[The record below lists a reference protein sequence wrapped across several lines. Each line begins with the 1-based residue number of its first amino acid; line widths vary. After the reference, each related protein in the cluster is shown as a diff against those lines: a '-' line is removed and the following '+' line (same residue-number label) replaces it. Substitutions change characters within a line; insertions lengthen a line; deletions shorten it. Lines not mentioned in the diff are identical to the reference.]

1 MLPGVTV
8 RTVVWLAAAV
18 LLGVI
23 LLITRVG
30 RNLFAVGGDPVA
42 ARSAGIPSRRYIAA
56 TIIVSGGFGGLAG
69 VLLAATLNTG
79 SPVVGDSTLLTALAA
94 AVIGG
99 ATLTGG
105 KGSAIGA
112 VFGVLTVVLAVVAME
127 FSGIPSYIQQIVSG
141 TILVAV
147 LLIDRLTSRRP

>member
-1 MLPGVTV
+1 
-8 RTVVWLAAAV
+8 
-18 LLGVI
+18 
-23 LLITRVG
+23 
-30 RNLFAVGGDPVA
+30 
-42 ARSAGIPSRRYIAA
+42 
-56 TIIVSGGFGGLAG
+56 